1 MGHEFRKL
9 EGMALGCDRRLLPL
23 WSTLLAVL
31 PGIAAA
37 WPASAVASPDSD
49 LADLALDAPDSEPV
63 LSQTRIFRDIVRF
76 SEWIEL
82 TASPV
87 EESGESSGEEA
98 AAQDTVLVV
107 DEFGYELSQEIP
119 SQLPGPAPVSKPKES
134 VAEHATGPQHPD
146 QNMQPRSEATIISG
160 FVDETPEDRPDE
172 EVYLGDDL
180 QSGDL
185 EWSRQ
190 KFREMVES
198 SETSLANLDP
208 RFLGGL
214 SDTQILSVDELRLRD
229 NAMQSSAVIA
239 QESPQV
245 AKRFDPSKTY
255 TVVNGKIVEVQQ
267 TDGITEGPKSAAA
280 PAPVGAARSVT
291 APLVA
296 SQNPVQP
303 EPSAAPRVAPSAA
316 GQVGQPLLDSA
327 LLDQS
332 PTAVYLTDRQDSA
345 VQSGA
350 TMRALEPGNDTA
362 QGAFVRGRVEVPSG
376 ISTRS
381 VIVRIAGTAV
391 ETYLDSDGFFELGPL
406 SLGSSVNLLIFDL
419 DSRLNRR
426 IIPVFVGL
434 KAPEKQIR
442 LIRSSDALDL
452 ARSFGAQLPLNRSGF
467 CGTVSGSSIGSGIET
482 EFDDQSNESNDSSS
496 ANRGT
501 EVFLVD
507 PAGQRQPLHFYGPS
521 GLPGDSA
528 ALTRDGRLCAFDLG
542 EGVHRLFVKTKNI
555 RRAFSISLRNSEFEN
570 NLRFD
575 LLPKSYV
582 KVKAF
587 TLVDQELFG
596 EMVSRSSDQA
606 ELTPIQFNSPRQDLW
621 VSGQTKAVW
630 APVSDYDIV
639 TDPAYAAV
647 AVFDDSEKRYVPTAE
662 DLVEVSEGDSRSTA
676 LIGADVISRLSDG
689 KVPLSLHVL
698 GRDTVEEIRSYF
710 DIPAGSSDFLVF
722 GELDTAQFL
731 RSEGPFQV
739 VMTDIWN
746 ALPVGTIR
754 LMSSAQDRILRFAG
768 GNLDSGVFQIGV
780 YNSQGRLVW
789 SSIVRAEKGT
799 HQVISNRN

>member
-1 MGHEFRKL
+1 
-9 EGMALGCDRRLLPL
+9 MALGCDRRLLPL

-31 PGIAAA
+31 PGIAVA
-37 WPASAVASPDSD
+37 WPAAAIASSD
-49 LADLALDAPDSEPV
+49 VDLALDAADSEPD
-63 LSQTRIFRDIVRF
+63 LSQTRIFRDIVSF

-82 TASPV
+82 TTSKD
-87 EESGESSGEEA
+87 EESSEEGGDEPGDE
-98 AAQDTVLVV
+98 QTSLVA
-107 DEFGYELSQEIP
+107 DEFGYELSQEMP
-119 SQLPGPAPVSKPKES
+119 SQFTSPAPAIKFEES
-134 VAEHATGPQHPD
+134 VAEYATIQQQSD
-146 QNMQPRSEATIISG
+146 QNLQPQAAAKIIPG
-160 FVDETPEDRPDE
+160 FVDEAPEDSSGE
-172 EVYLGDDL
+172 EFHLADDL

-190 KFREMVES
+190 KFRELIES
-198 SETSLANLDP
+198 SETSLAQLDP

-214 SDTQILSVDELRLRD
+214 ADTQVLSVDELRMRD
-229 NAMQSSAVIA
+229 SSLQSSTALA
-239 QESPQV
+239 QAPVQ
-245 AKRFDPSKTY
+245 AGKPFDPNKTY
-255 TVVNGKIVEVQQ
+255 TVVNGKIVEVNQ
-267 TDGITEGPKSAAA
+267 TESIAEEPKSEISSSAFVTTPVVTSQS
-280 PAPVGAARSVT
+280 PAQPGPSGASPVA
-291 APLVA
+291 
-296 SQNPVQP
+296 VQ
-303 EPSAAPRVAPSAA
+303 A
-316 GQVGQPLLDSA
+316 GQPLLDA
-327 LLDQS
+327 APLTQS

-350 TMRALEPGNDTA
+350 TMRALEPGSETA

-376 ISTRS
+376 ISTSS

-426 IIPVFVGL
+426 IVPVFVGL

-452 ARSFGAQLPLNRSGF
+452 ARSFGAHLSLNRSGF
-467 CGTVSGSSIGSGIET
+467 CGTVSGTVIGTDIESDGET
-482 EFDDQSNESNDSSS
+482 QGNESNDSSS
-496 ANRGT
+496 ANGGA

-507 PAGQRQPLHFYGPS
+507 PAGQRQTLHFYGPS
-521 GLPGDSA
+521 GLPSDSA

-542 EGVHRLFVKTKNI
+542 EGVYRLFVKSQNI
-555 RRAFSISLRNSEFEN
+555 RRAFSISLRNSQFEN

-596 EMVSRSSDQA
+596 EMVSKSSEQDG
-606 ELTPIQFNSPRQDLW
+606 LTPIQFNSPRQDSW

-630 APVSDYDIV
+630 APVSDYEIV

-647 AVFDDSEKRYVPTAE
+647 TVFDDSEKRYVPTAE
-662 DLVEVSEGDSRSTA
+662 DLVEVREGDSRSTA
-676 LIGADVISRLSDG
+676 LIGADVISRLADG
-689 KVPLSLHVL
+689 KVPLSLHL
-698 GRDTVEEIRSYF
+698 LARDTVDEIRSYL

-739 VMTDIWN
+739 VMTDIWS
-746 ALPVGTIR
+746 ALPVGTVR
-754 LMSSAQDRILRFAG
+754 LMSTAQDRILRFAG

>member
-1 MGHEFRKL
+1 MDERRIL

-23 WSTLLAVL
+23 WSSLLAVL
-31 PGIAAA
+31 PGIAVA
-37 WPASAVASPDSD
+37 WPAAGVASPRIDLVD
-49 LADLALDAPDSEPV
+49 LASDAPGSEPV
-63 LSQTRIFRDIVRF
+63 LSQTRSFRDIVSF
-76 SEWIEL
+76 PEWIEL
-82 TASPV
+82 TTSRHEENS
-87 EESGESSGEEA
+87 EESVDVPA
-98 AAQDTVLVV
+98 DQAPALVA
-107 DEFGYELSQEIP
+107 DEFGYELSQEIL
-119 SQLPGPAPVSKPKES
+119 SDSPGPVLAANPDES
-134 VAEHATGPQHPD
+134 VAEHTTVPQPKV
-146 QNMQPRSEATIISG
+146 QNSQAKAEVTIVPG
-160 FVDETPEDRPDE
+160 FVDEAPEDGNGE
-172 EVYLGDDL
+172 AVYLADDL
-180 QSGDL
+180 LSGDL

-190 KFREMVES
+190 KFRELLES
-198 SETSLANLDP
+198 SETSLARLDP

-214 SDTQILSVDELRLRD
+214 ADTQLLSVDELRIRD
-229 NAMQSSAVIA
+229 MGLQSSAALA
-239 QESPQV
+239 QESPQ
-245 AKRFDPSKTY
+245 AGKPFDPRKTY
-255 TVVNGKIVEVQQ
+255 TVVNGKIVEVHQ
-267 TDGITEGPKSAAA
+267 TESVTEGPMSPVAS
-280 PAPVGAARSVT
+280 APVGAAPSVT
-291 APLVA
+291 APIVV

-303 EPSAAPRVAPSAA
+303 EPSASPRVSSPSAGKA
-316 GQVGQPLLDSA
+316 GQPLLDSA
-327 LLDQS
+327 PLTQS
-332 PTAVYLTDRQDSA
+332 LTAVYLTDRQDSA

-350 TMRALEPGNDTA
+350 TMRALESGNETA
-362 QGAFVRGRVEVPSG
+362 QGAFVRGRVEVPPG
-376 ISTRS
+376 ISTSS

-426 IIPVFVGL
+426 IVPVFVGL

-467 CGTVSGSSIGSGIET
+467 CGTVSGTLIEAGV
-482 EFDDQSNESNDSSS
+482 ESEGDAQSNEGNDSSS
-496 ANRGT
+496 ASRGT

-507 PAGQRQPLHFYGPS
+507 PAGQRQALHFYGPS
-521 GLPGDSA
+521 GLPSESTT
-528 ALTRDGRLCAFDLG
+528 LTRDGRLCAFDLG
-542 EGVHRLFVKTKNI
+542 EGVHRLFVKTQNT

-575 LLPKSYV
+575 LLPKTYV

-606 ELTPIQFNSPRQDLW
+606 ELTPIQLNSPRQDMW

-630 APVSDYDIV
+630 APVSDYEIV

-647 AVFDDSEKRYVPTAE
+647 TVFNDSEKRYMPTAE

-676 LIGADVISRLSDG
+676 LIGADVISRLADD
-689 KVPLSLHVL
+689 KAPLSLHVL
-698 GRDTVEEIRSYF
+698 ARDTVEEIRSYF

-731 RSEGPFQV
+731 RGEGPFQV
-739 VMTDIWN
+739 VMTDIWT
-746 ALPVGTIR
+746 ALPVGTVR
-754 LMSSAQDRILRFAG
+754 VMSSAQDRILRFAG

-780 YNSQGRLVW
+780 YNTQGRLVW

-799 HQVISNRN
+799 HQVLSNRN